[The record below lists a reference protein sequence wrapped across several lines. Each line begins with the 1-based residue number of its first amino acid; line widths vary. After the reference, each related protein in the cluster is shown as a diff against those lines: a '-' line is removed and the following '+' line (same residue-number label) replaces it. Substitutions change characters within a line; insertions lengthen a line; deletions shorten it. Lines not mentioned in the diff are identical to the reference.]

1 MHIGNYFGAV
11 RNWVDL
17 QDRANCIYGIV
28 DLHAM
33 TVAYDPDELKR
44 NTRMMFAS
52 LIACGIDP
60 DRSRLFIQSRIPEH
74 TELCWILSTM
84 AAVGDLS
91 RMTQYKEKS
100 GVNEKSGVSQKPGVG
115 GEPRAVVTDAGGTDA
130 GGTDG
135 GGTDAGGTDR
145 FISSGLLFYPVLQA
159 ADILAYRPQLVP
171 VGQDQKQHLELTRGI
186 ARRFNSRFGE
196 EFFPEPEPLF
206 TATPKI
212 MSLADPVRKMSKS
225 AGEKHY
231 VGLFEDPDR
240 IRKKVRSS
248 VTDSGDVPTGEMS
261 PGITNL
267 IGLLDACGLAEL
279 ARGFEGQYHEGGLRY
294 VDLKDAVVDALV
306 ELTTPL
312 RDRRAELENDPA
324 QLDQMMAD
332 RSAEARELAA
342 DTLRGVRKLAGIG
355 G

>member
-1 MHIGNYFGAV
+1 MPTALEPHPRPMSSETKSPVRPIVLSAIQPTADMHIGNYFGAV

-17 QDRANCIYGIV
+17 QDRADCVYGIV

-33 TVAYDPDELKR
+33 TVAYDPEELKR
-44 NTRMMFAS
+44 NTRRMFAS
-52 LIACGIDP
+52 LIACGVDP
-60 DRSRLFIQSRIPEH
+60 DRSRLFVQSHIPEH

-91 RMTQYKEKS
+91 RMTQFKEKS
-100 GVNEKSGVSQKPGVG
+100 GI
-115 GEPRAVVTDAGGTDA
+115 GEGDAGTSEE
-130 GGTDG
+130 
-135 GGTDAGGTDR
+135 

-196 EFFPEPEPLF
+196 DFFPEPEPLF

-231 VGLFEDPDR
+231 VGLFEDPDG

-248 VTDSGDVPTGEMS
+248 VTDSGDVAPGEMS
-261 PGITNL
+261 PGITNPITVAL
-267 IGLLDACGLAEL
+267 MTNACA
-279 ARGFEGQYHEGGLRY
+279 
-294 VDLKDAVVDALV
+294 
-306 ELTTPL
+306 
-312 RDRRAELENDPA
+312 
-324 QLDQMMAD
+324 
-332 RSAEARELAA
+332 
-342 DTLRGVRKLAGIG
+342 
-355 G
+355 